1 MEKIY
6 TKQNYIDAI
15 TDLIANGMPEGLY
28 LNQPSLDKLF
38 RLDLGMTAV
47 FTGIPNHGKSEVI
60 DFINVRLNKLY
71 GYKTLYFS
79 PENPIKLHLSKLV
92 SKVTENKFESLS
104 NEEIINA
111 TNYIADNF
119 LIVNTNNVTTIDDI
133 LGVAE
138 DAIINDNIKI
148 ITIDPWNRIEWQ
160 RPNNLTETEYVGV
173 IMDILSKFAKQHNV
187 LIELVVHPKKMQR
200 GSDNL
205 MQIPTLYDLNGSAN
219 FANMADYV
227 VVVHRDFI
235 NNYTIIKA
243 EKVKF
248 KNYGQIGECYL
259 QYNTETGN
267 YEEIDLPVLDEV
279 FNEKKEEAK
288 KEIAK
293 KIYAKQNEIK
303 EAERHNVLDV
313 DISFFENNKQK
324 EGKTINLYEY
334 LTDRNNEYKSKYGQI
349 IDKIRQAKTEGEK
362 KKLKAE
368 LNVPCATISCL
379 TGKDKSEI
387 IGYNSLICIDIDKQ
401 DNTRSIAD
409 IYKDICKLK
418 YVAYAGK
425 SVSGKGIFCI
435 IPISS
440 DKDKFKQHFLALK
453 EEFEQMGIVVDK
465 NCSNINRLR
474 YYSYDDNK
482 YINPNANLYS
492 KTKEIEINVS
502 KTFNNEIGK
511 DENEKTIIKI
521 INILQAN
528 KDKIKNNKNLDIT
541 YSYNNWYR
549 IGAAIANTFGQD
561 GFKYFNAISE
571 LSTKYNLYECK
582 DKYDELLCNPVSD
595 ISFATLIHYFN
606 EKFSFV

>member
-6 TKQNYIDAI
+6 SKQNYIDAI

-38 RLDLGMTAV
+38 RLDLGMVSV

-60 DFINVRLNKLY
+60 DFVNVRLNKLY

-92 SKVTENKFESLS
+92 SKISEKKFELLS

-133 LGVAE
+133 LAVAE
-138 DAIINDNIKI
+138 DAIINDGIKI

-173 IMDILSKFAKQHNV
+173 IMDRLSKFAKQHNILV
-187 LIELVVHPKKMQR
+187 ELVVHPKKMQR
-200 GSDNL
+200 GTDNL

-259 QYNTETGN
+259 KYNTETGN
-267 YEEIDLPVLDEV
+267 YEELDLPVLDET
-279 FNEKKEEAK
+279 FNRKKEETK
-288 KEIAK
+288 NEIAK

-313 DISFFENNKQK
+313 DITLFESNKQK

-334 LTDRNNEYKSKYGQI
+334 LMDRNNEYKSKYGQI
-349 IDKIRQAKTEGEK
+349 IDKIRQAKTEEEK
-362 KKLKAE
+362 KKLKFE
-368 LNVPCATISCL
+368 LNIPCTTISCS

-387 IGYNSLICIDIDKQ
+387 ISYNNLICIDIDKQ
-401 DNTRSIAD
+401 DNQRSVSD
-409 IYKDICKLK
+409 IFKDICKLK

-440 DKDKFKQHFLALK
+440 DKDKFKQHFTALK
-453 EEFEQMGIVVDK
+453 EEFEQMGIVIDK

-482 YINPNANLYS
+482 YINPNANVYS

-561 GFKYFNAISE
+561 GFIFFNAISE
-571 LSTKYNLYECK
+571 LSAKYNLYECK

-595 ISFATLIHYFN
+595 ISFATLIHYFT
-606 EKFSFV
+606 EKFSFA

>member
-28 LNQPSLDKLF
+28 LNQPSVDKLF
-38 RLDLGMTAV
+38 RLDLGMVSV

-79 PENPIKLHLSKLV
+79 PENPIKLHLSKLI
-92 SKVTENKFESLS
+92 SKFTEKKFESLS

-133 LGVAE
+133 LAVAE
-138 DAIINDNIKI
+138 DAIINDGIRI

-160 RPNNLTETEYVGV
+160 RPSGLTETEYVGV
-173 IMDILSKFAKQHNV
+173 IMDQLSKFAKQHNV

-259 QYNTETGN
+259 KYNTDTGN
-267 YEEIDLPVLDEV
+267 YEELDLPVLDEV
-279 FNEKKEEAK
+279 FNAKKEETK
-288 KEIAK
+288 KEIAAK
-293 KIYAKQNEIK
+293 VYAKQNEIK
-303 EAERHNVLDV
+303 ETERHNVLDV

-334 LTDRNNEYKSKYGQI
+334 LVDKNNEYKSKYGKI
-349 IDKIRQAKTEGEK
+349 IDKVRQAKTEEEK

-368 LNVPCATISCL
+368 MNIPCTTISCL

-387 IGYNSLICIDIDKQ
+387 ISYNNLICIDIDKQ
-401 DNTRSIAD
+401 DNQRSVSD
-409 IYKDICKLK
+409 IFKDMCKLK

-425 SVSGKGIFCI
+425 SVSGRGIFCI
-435 IPISS
+435 IPVTN
-440 DKDKFKQHFLALK
+440 DKDKFKQHFLAIK
-453 EEFEQMGIVVDK
+453 EEFANKNIVIDK

-482 YINPNANLYS
+482 YINPNANVYT
-492 KTKEIEINVS
+492 KTKEIEISVS

-511 DENEKTIIKI
+511 DENEKTVIKI

-528 KDKIKNNKNLDIT
+528 KDNIKKNKNLDIT

-549 IGAAIANTFGQD
+549 IGAAIANTFGEN

-571 LSTKYNLYECK
+571 LSTKYNIYECR